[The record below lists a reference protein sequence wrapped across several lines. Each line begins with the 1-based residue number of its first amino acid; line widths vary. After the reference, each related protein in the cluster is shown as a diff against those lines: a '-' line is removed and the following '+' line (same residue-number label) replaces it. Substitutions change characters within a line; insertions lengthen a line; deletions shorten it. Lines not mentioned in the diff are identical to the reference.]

1 MEVFAILSSCV
12 ALIAITLIFNLF
24 VNLRNTDKAVKNE
37 VTQSEINQTQKIEKK
52 IEPKK
57 TEPKSKKNKIRPNDF
72 KHQTLLTN
80 LKETV

>member
-1 MEVFAILSSCV
+1 MAASSCV

-24 VNLRNTDKAVKNE
+24 VNLRNTDKAVENE
-37 VTQSEINQTQKIEKK
+37 VKSEIDQTEKTK
-52 IEPKK
+52 KKVEPKK
-57 TEPKSKKNKIRPNDF
+57 AEPKAKKTRIRPNDF